1 MRKILLGT
9 TAVAGVALFGMA
21 EAWAQEAPTVRVGG
35 YFRFSAAYV
44 DSQGDKAT
52 PGTASGRQAQLTNY
66 DFQADAEIQVF
77 VTGKAANGLVYGATI
92 ELEVDMTRA
101 RANFGN
107 SVAVNK
113 GALNV
118 DEMYLF
124 LRSPT
129 LGELRLGDEDS
140 AAALLATGFVANFAS
155 GGADGDVNDFLINGR
170 GSLNNM
176 GDFGDATKIIYLSPQ
191 FFGFDFGLSFALNDA
206 ESEGNGCN
214 GVGRSGVEF
223 TEGFLS
229 TCDRLIRGG
238 SSARRINEYTIAAR
252 YRGSFGPVGLTVSG
266 GYGGSGASRVTIQNS
281 TTDFGRG
288 AYGLSVGFAGI
299 QATAFGFT
307 AGVQATF
314 GRANTGYDLL
324 TRTSS
329 SSLRN
334 NFQQFAGGISYT
346 FGQITV
352 GANAVTN
359 RAEGSQSVAADRRQ
373 NAFAVGATY
382 RLAPGLDLTAEYVY
396 GRIRERGFDL
406 NPNRPGTQ
414 DSIRHNVFFVQ
425 TRLAF

>member
-1 MRKILLGT
+1 
-9 TAVAGVALFGMA
+9 
-21 EAWAQEAPTVRVGG
+21 
-35 YFRFSAAYV
+35 
-44 DSQGDKAT
+44 
-52 PGTASGRQAQLTNY
+52 
-66 DFQADAEIQVF
+66 
-77 VTGKAANGLVYGATI
+77 
-92 ELEVDMTRA
+92 
-101 RANFGN
+101 
-107 SVAVNK
+107 
-113 GALNV
+113 
-118 DEMYLF
+118 
-124 LRSPT
+124 

-140 AAALLATGFVANFAS
+140 AAALMATGFVANFAS
-155 GGADGDVNDFLINGR
+155 GGVDGDVNDFLINGR

-176 GDFGDATKIIYLSPQ
+176 GDFGDNTKIIYLSPQ

-206 ESEGNGCN
+206 EGEDTGCN
-214 GVGRSGVEF
+214 ALSASSTAATGAVTITNSG
-223 TEGFLS
+223 LAS
-229 TCDRLIRGG
+229 CDRLIRGG
-238 SSARRINEYTIAAR
+238 SSSRRINEYTIAAR

-266 GYGGSGASRVTIQNS
+266 GYGGSGASRVAIQTNA
-281 TTDFGRG
+281 TDFGRG

-314 GRANTGYDLL
+314 GRANNGYGLL
-324 TRTSS
+324 ARTSS

-334 NFQQFAGGISYT
+334 NFQQFAGGLSYT

-359 RAEGSQSVAADRRQ
+359 RSEGSQSVAADRRQ

-396 GRIRERGFDL
+396 GRIRERGVDL